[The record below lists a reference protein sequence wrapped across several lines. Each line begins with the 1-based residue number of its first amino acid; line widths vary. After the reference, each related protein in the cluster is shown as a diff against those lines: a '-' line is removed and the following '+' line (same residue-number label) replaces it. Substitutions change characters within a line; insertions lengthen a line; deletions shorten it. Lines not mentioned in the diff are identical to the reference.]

1 MNINQEKDD
10 VHFLKKI
17 ESFSI
22 KISELINV
30 GNYEEILYLNKSRL
44 DLIKKFKDKNNKQ
57 FKFIISNINND
68 NYKNI
73 ERIETKFRS
82 LKAERGNFIK
92 RFKAYNY

>member
-1 MNINQEKDD
+1 MNINQEKND
-10 VHFLKKI
+10 VHILKKI
-17 ESFSI
+17 ENFSI

-30 GNYEEILYLNKSRL
+30 DNYEEILYLNKSRL
-44 DLIKKFKDKNNKQ
+44 DMIQKFKDKNNKEFQ
-57 FKFIISNINND
+57 SIISNINN
-68 NYKNI
+68 NNHKNI

>member
-1 MNINQEKDD
+1 MDVNQEDD
-10 VHFLKKI
+10 DIQFMKKI
-17 ESFSI
+17 ESFSR
-22 KISELINV
+22 KISDLINI

-57 FKFIISNINND
+57 FRSIISNINND